1 MAKRLGLLLVALL
14 AIVPYAAGAG
24 ERLAYERAAFDAALA
39 KGGPVLLHVTA
50 PWCSD
55 CKAQKPV
62 VEKLRNDPAFAALT
76 VFELDYDT
84 QKDGLKAFGVQRQA
98 TLVVFKGGKEVH
110 RAVGVTRA
118 PAIESLV
125 RKAL

>member
-1 MAKRLGLLLVALL
+1 MAKHIALL
-14 AIVPYAAGAG
+14 FIALLGIAPFAALGG
-24 ERLAYERAAFDAALA
+24 ERFAYERAAFDSALA

-50 PWCSD
+50 PWCGD

-76 VFELDYDT
+76 IFELDYDT
-84 QKDGLKAFGVQRQA
+84 QKDGLKVHRVQRQA
-98 TLVVFKGGKEVH
+98 TLVVFKDGKEVD

-118 PAIESLV
+118 AAIESLV